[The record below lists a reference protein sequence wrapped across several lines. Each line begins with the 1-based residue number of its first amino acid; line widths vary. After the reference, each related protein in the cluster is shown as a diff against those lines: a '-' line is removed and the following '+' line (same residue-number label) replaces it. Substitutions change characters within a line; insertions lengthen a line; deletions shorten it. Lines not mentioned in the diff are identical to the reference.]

1 MKNKI
6 VSILITLLSFIAILV
21 CIICNLAI
29 LGKFT
34 WSIITTI
41 SITFAWLVFIPI
53 IKSGKKGI
61 IKSLVT
67 LSIFIIP
74 YLYILSI
81 LIKENRI
88 FTIGIAM
95 SIISII
101 YIWCIFWIFKLL
113 KRRKIKALGI
123 ILLLSI
129 PFYLIVNITLSKMIL
144 EPLIDIWDIVS
155 IAIIIIFASIMFIY
169 DYINNKGQKNI

>member
-61 IKSLVT
+61 INGKNPKMQKRKT
-67 LSIFIIP
+67 YF
-74 YLYILSI
+74 
-81 LIKENRI
+81 KEK
-88 FTIGIAM
+88 
-95 SIISII
+95 I
-101 YIWCIFWIFKLL
+101 YEKL
-113 KRRKIKALGI
+113 
-123 ILLLSI
+123 
-129 PFYLIVNITLSKMIL
+129 
-144 EPLIDIWDIVS
+144 
-155 IAIIIIFASIMFIY
+155 
-169 DYINNKGQKNI
+169 